1 MLSKLKFI
9 LNDKKDIWKIIV
21 IFIGSLLAAISEII
35 SIGSIPLFVTLLID
49 PQLFQSK
56 LSDYVDIS
64 FLFNLERSELILLG
78 GIILM
83 VVFVIK
89 NLFLMILI
97 FFQSKVIRDFNVKLT
112 DKLYKLYLYAP
123 YFIHLKKNNAE
134 LVRNIIGETSQVI
147 SAILKIM
154 TLFRELLVLIFVFL
168 LVLYVDVLI
177 TLFIFS
183 ILSACA
189 AIFFYITRKTIH
201 KNAKYMQDLS
211 ASRIK
216 SVNETFG
223 AIKEVKIF
231 NIEKIFNKK
240 FFSMSLLRE
249 HYYFVNSFL
258 TSIPRHFLETIIVFT
273 LIFVLMLYNYFEKDF
288 NSLLPLLTLLS
299 VAAIRL
305 LPSFNSISQSLSSIK
320 SLAPSINL
328 VINEIQ
334 TLEKIKNKKNS
345 LQSENFLFK
354 KRIEFNNVSF
364 KYPGNSSN
372 TLSDINLEI
381 LHNSKVAIIGSSGA
395 GKTTFI
401 NLLLG
406 LLKPSAGSILVDGKN
421 IEENLK
427 VWQSIIGYV
436 PQDIYLMDDTIK
448 NNITFNEEIVDDKQL
463 EKILKLSRLESFV
476 NSLPNGLETYVG
488 ERGTRISGGQR
499 QRIGIARA
507 LFKDPKVIIFDEATN
522 ALDNENE
529 NKIMNEILALDIKKN
544 LIIITHKHELV
555 KACNKV
561 FTFDRGRLI
570 QQDQ

>member
-9 LNDKKDIWKIIV
+9 LNDKEDIWKIIV

-35 SIGSIPLFVTLLID
+35 SIGSIPLFITLLFD
-49 PQLFQSK
+49 PELFQSK

-78 GIILM
+78 GIFLM
-83 VVFVIK
+83 IIFVIK

-112 DKLYKLYLYAP
+112 NKLYKLYLYAP

-147 SAILKIM
+147 SAILKVM

-201 KNAKYMQDLS
+201 KNAKHIQDLS

-240 FFSMSLLRE
+240 FFSMNLLRE

-334 TLEKIKNKKNS
+334 TLEKIENKKKF
-345 LQSENFLFK
+345 LQNENFLFK
-354 KRIEFNNVSF
+354 KKIEFNNVSF

-381 LHNSKVAIIGSSGA
+381 LLNSKVAIIGSSGA

-406 LLKPSAGSILVDGKN
+406 LLKPSAGSILVDGRN

-463 EKILKLSRLESFV
+463 EKILKLSRLDSFV

-561 FTFDRGRLI
+561 FTFDGGRLI
-570 QQDQ
+570 QQD